1 MFQALPPPPPP
12 PPPEIVR
19 TESDYLRVARKDVP
33 LLLSREKQTEKAL
46 IRYQFF
52 VRTDVEARQS
62 AAEPDRPPPAVQ
74 CQWAATLYLE
84 REPCFESLTGK
95 LACGE
100 RYTIRL
106 PDREDGRE
114 VLPPTAE
121 ATACA
126 VSKPEVAASSTR
138 LAAAASA
145 SADERF
151 GDDLAR
157 RLTPELARGGVKA
170 AIRQV
175 K

>member
-1 MFQALPPPPPP
+1 MFQADPP

-33 LLLSREKQTEKAL
+33 LLLSRDKQTEKAL
-46 IRYQFF
+46 IRYQLF
-52 VRTDVEARQS
+52 VRTDVEARQAS
-62 AAEPDRPPPAVQ
+62 AEPDKPPPPVF

-84 REPCFESLTGK
+84 REPCFETLTGK

-100 RYTIRL
+100 RYTVRL

-114 VLPPTAE
+114 TLPLTAE
-121 ATACA
+121 ASACA
-126 VSKPEVAASSTR
+126 VAKADVQASAGR
-138 LAAAASA
+138 LGAAAAASA
-145 SADERF
+145 DDRF

-157 RLTPELARGGVKA
+157 RLMPELAKGGVKA
-170 AIRQV
+170 VSRTA

>member
-1 MFQALPPPPPP
+1 MFQAAPPP

-33 LLLSREKQTEKAL
+33 LLLVRDKQTEKAL
-46 IRYQFF
+46 IRYQLF
-52 VRTDVEARQS
+52 VRTDVEARQD
-62 AAEPDRPPPAVQ
+62 AAEPDKPPPPVQ

-100 RYTIRL
+100 RYTVRL
-106 PDREDGRE
+106 PDRQDGRE
-114 VLPPTAE
+114 TLPLTAE
-121 ATACA
+121 PTACA
-126 VSKPEVAASSTR
+126 IGKPEVVASSQR
-138 LAAAASA
+138 LAVAAGD

-151 GDDLAR
+151 ADDLAK
-157 RLTPELARGGVKA
+157 RLTPELAKAGVKA
-170 AIRQV
+170 SPRS

>member
-1 MFQALPPPPPP
+1 VFQAPPPPP

-33 LLLSREKQTEKAL
+33 LTLTREKQVEKAL
-46 IRYQFF
+46 IRYQLF
-52 VRTDVEARQS
+52 VRTDIEARQ
-62 AAEPDRPPPAVQ
+62 AQAMPDQPPPAIH

-114 VLPPTAE
+114 MLPLTAE
-121 ATACA
+121 PTACA
-126 VSKPEVAASSTR
+126 VAKPEVQASGGR

-145 SADERF
+145 SADDRF
-151 GDDLAR
+151 GDDLTR
-157 RLTPELARGGVKA
+157 RLMPELAKGGVKA
-170 AIRQV
+170 VIRGA

>member
-1 MFQALPPPPPP
+1 MFQAAPPPPS

-33 LLLSREKQTEKAL
+33 LLLSREKQSEKAL
-46 IRYQFF
+46 VRYQLF
-52 VRTDVEARQS
+52 VRTDVEARQ
-62 AAEPDRPPPAVQ
+62 APAQADQPLPPIS

-100 RYTIRL
+100 RYTVRL

-114 VLPPTAE
+114 TLPLTAE
-121 ATACA
+121 PAACA
-126 VSKPEVAASSTR
+126 IGKPEVAASIQR
-138 LAAAASA
+138 LAVAAGESA
-145 SADERF
+145 EDRF
-151 GDDLAR
+151 ADDLAR
-157 RLTPELARGGVKA
+157 RLMPDLAKGGVKA
-170 AIRQV
+170 SPRQT